1 MDEPDDVRIYN
12 LLGQQVHARTL
23 SGFQTLTGLK
33 PGFYLV
39 TVKTAKAVKT
49 KKVFVR

>member
-23 SGFQTLTGLK
+23 SGLK